1 MDVYIY
7 MIETIVV
14 ARDILISGENLLS
27 AEWIVEIVVTI
38 RIVRYDRW
46 IEEQFA
52 DASSRA
58 IIVRNERR

>member
-1 MDVYIY
+1 

-14 ARDILISGENLLS
+14 ARDILISGEDLLS

-52 DASSRA
+52 DANSRA